1 MILFILPNQ
10 LFNYKYIKKDLINIK
25 EIYLL
30 EEPRYF
36 TDFKFHRMK
45 LVYHRSSMKYYND
58 YLKKKSKI
66 KINYIE
72 YDKIDKKFYNK
83 FKNEN
88 IKMYPIIDFKL
99 ENKLNKILKIEY
111 LNNINFL
118 LNKEEIEEEKEKFF
132 KNNKYYQDLFYK
144 MMRKK
149 LDILMKNDKPIGGKW
164 SFDSEN
170 REKMPEDIEVPNLP
184 KIKKN
189 KYIKEAEEYVMKNFK
204 NNYGNIELLYPITH
218 IESKKW
224 LNNFLK
230 KRLNNFGKYQDYVND
245 DNYLFHSVLSPMM
258 NIGLLLDDEV
268 VKISYKY
275 FNKINYNNNKIPL
288 NSYEGFIRQVIGW
301 RNYVYS
307 IYLLEGE
314 KMYHTNFFNHQ
325 YKISNKWWEGIN
337 ISVIDKIIN
346 KINQTAYCHHIER
359 LMYLGNILLMLNK
372 DPKEVHRI
380 FMEWTIDSYDWVMT
394 PNVMGMSQ
402 HSDGGLMMTRP
413 YFSSSNYIINM
424 SNNKRD
430 GEWDKIWDTI
440 YYYFIYQN
448 EDYLK
453 KNYAISRQV
462 AHWNKKKKS
471 EKDEI
476 IKNGKIFLKKY

>member
-10 LFNYKYIKKDLINIK
+10 LYEYKYIKKDIKDIN

-36 TDFKFHRMK
+36 TDYKFHRMK
-45 LVYHRSSMKYYND
+45 LVYHRASMKYYED
-58 YLKKKSKI
+58 YLKKKTKI
-66 KINYIE
+66 KINYMD
-72 YDKIDKKFYNK
+72 YNKIDNKFYNK
-83 FKNEN
+83 FKKKE

-99 ENKLNKILKIEY
+99 EKKLNKILKIEY
-111 LNNINFL
+111 YENINFL
-118 LNKEEIEEEKEKFF
+118 LTVNEIEENKNIFY

-149 LDILMKNDKPIGGKW
+149 LDILMKNNLPIGGKW
-164 SFDSEN
+164 SFDNDN
-170 REKMPEDIEVPNLP
+170 RKKLPDNIDIPKLP
-184 KIKKN
+184 KIKQN
-189 KYIKEAEEYVMKNFK
+189 KFINEAKEYVLKHFIK
-204 NNYGNIELLYPITH
+204 NYGNMELIYPITH
-218 IESKKW
+218 KESKKW
-224 LNNFLK
+224 LKIFLK
-230 KRLNNFGKYQDYVND
+230 ERLKLFGDYQDYVND
-245 DNYLFHSVLSPMM
+245 ESFLFHSILSPMM
-258 NIGLLLDDEV
+258 NIGLLIDIDV
-268 VKISYKY
+268 VNKSYSY
-275 FNKINYNNNKIPL
+275 YNKNKIPL
-288 NSYEGFIRQVIGW
+288 NSFEGFIRQVIGW

-314 KMYHTNFFNHQ
+314 KMYNLNFFKHKN
-325 YKISNKWWEGIN
+325 KISNNWWEQIN
-337 ISVIDKIIN
+337 LPVIDKIIY

-359 LMYLGNILLMLNK
+359 LMYLGNLLLMLNK

-394 PNVMGMSQ
+394 PNIMGMSQ

-424 SNNKRD
+424 SDNKKD

-448 EDYLK
+448 HDYLK

-462 AHWNKKKKS
+462 AHWNKKS
-471 EKDEI
+471 TNEKNEI
-476 IKNGKIFLKKY
+476 IKNGKKYLEIY